1 MRSVQRFWAAVCL
14 CAVALICTTLA
25 RAQGQPQAWP
35 SRPVKIV
42 VAFSPGGSAD
52 QLGRLLA
59 QELSSAFGQQFYVEN
74 RPGSSGSIGSGL
86 VARSEADGYT
96 LLIGG
101 SGAHLT
107 GPATNPNIGYDP
119 IKDFTHIAMIAADT
133 FVVAANPSLGARSI
147 ADLVKIA
154 RARPLTSSSPGPGS
168 LGHLIL
174 EQFNRRAGIDIQHV
188 PSPNSGMLDVLGNH
202 ISMSFTTLLTAG
214 EHLRSGG
221 MVGLAVTSA
230 ERNPVYRDIPTFAEQ
245 GYPEIRGDTWFW
257 LTAPKNLPAPIVQRL
272 NVEVR
277 HIMQLPRTKA
287 YLQQMALT
295 TADLDPDA
303 VTDFVRKEFAYW
315 APLAKEVGL
324 RVE

>member
-1 MRSVQRFWAAVCL
+1 
-14 CAVALICTTLA
+14 
-25 RAQGQPQAWP
+25 
-35 SRPVKIV
+35 V

-59 QELSSAFGQQFYVEN
+59 QELSSALGQQFYVEN

-86 VARSEADGYT
+86 VARSEPDGYT

-107 GPATNPNIGYDP
+107 GPVTNPHIGYDP

-133 FVVAANPSLGARSI
+133 FVVAANPTLGAHSI
-147 ADLVKIA
+147 ADLVKLA
-154 RARPLTSSSPGPGS
+154 HAKPLTSSSPGPGS

-174 EQFNRRAGIDIQHV
+174 EQFNRRAGVDIQHV
-188 PSPNSGMLDVLGNH
+188 PSPNSGMLDVLGNN

-214 EHLRSGG
+214 EHIHSGG

-230 ERNPVYRDIPTFAEQ
+230 DRNPVYRDIPTFAEQ
-245 GYPEIRGDTWFW
+245 GYPEVRGDTWFW
-257 LTAPKNLPAPIVQRL
+257 LTAPKSLPAPIVQRL
-272 NVEVR
+272 NSEVR
-277 HIMQLPRTKA
+277 KIMQLPRTRA
-287 YLQQMALT
+287 YLAQMALT
-295 TADLDPDA
+295 TADLDPAA
-303 VTDFVRKEFAYW
+303 VTDFVRKELAYW
-315 APLAKEVGL
+315 APLAKELGV

>member
-1 MRSVQRFWAAVCL
+1 MRVLAGFGMTLCVLAFAAG
-14 CAVALICTTLA
+14 
-25 RAQGQPQAWP
+25 AQAQTQSQSPAWP

-59 QELSSAFGQQFYVEN
+59 QELSTALGQQFFVEN

-147 ADLVKIA
+147 SDLIKLA
-154 RARPLTSSSPGPGS
+154 RTRPLTSSSPGPGS

-214 EHLRSGG
+214 EHIRAGG
-221 MVGLAVTSA
+221 MIGLAVTSP

-245 GYPEIRGDTWFW
+245 GYPEVRGDTWF
-257 LTAPKNLPAPIVQRL
+257 
-272 NVEVR
+272 
-277 HIMQLPRTKA
+277 
-287 YLQQMALT
+287 
-295 TADLDPDA
+295 
-303 VTDFVRKEFAYW
+303 
-315 APLAKEVGL
+315 
-324 RVE
+324 